1 MAKKSNGTG
10 AMFTREAL
18 VSSKRFAGKRD
29 VLMIVLKDGE
39 EYSMEEVN
47 RRLQGFLETAIVE
60 PLNKK
65 G

>member
-1 MAKKSNGTG
+1 MAKKSGGTG
-10 AMFTREAL
+10 AKFTREAL
-18 VSSKRFAGKRD
+18 VNSKKFAGKRD

-47 RRLQGFLETAIVE
+47 SRIQGFLETPIVE
-60 PLNKK
+60 TVNKK